1 MSASRGIGAADA
13 THGESFAWARELP
26 RLLWLLA
33 LTIAAVYIVV
43 FLVQLPGNIRDI
55 AWNSDFASGFTV
67 PETLASTGPG
77 GHMVMGAAA
86 EWVPL
91 WFGLLTAKWP
101 LHRELWGV
109 MPALLF
115 VATALIA
122 GWSVAQVSDRRA
134 ALLAVLLALVASP
147 LALAFLLAPVA
158 HNTVFPCT
166 ALLGAYLIWLTRGAG
181 RSRLVALAVPPLLG
195 IVVGTCL
202 GSDVLLAPSA
212 VIPLGIAALLGAVR
226 GERRSRIVALSA
238 IVTIAV
244 AVPVAKLTSAIME
257 SSGYLKVP
265 TPTQLAPLSELPARA
280 QLLFRGLKA
289 IFNGY
294 LGPQKPGTL
303 HAPLGIAS
311 DVLMSAALLALVV
324 VGARTAF
331 KLLARRPRPAGARKA
346 AGPPTPA
353 AGARTPDELARSLH
367 VVYWV
372 TSAVGVCVAFW
383 LFAETGGGVTAHE
396 SYYGTVIFS
405 VAAVIPLLLSYGT
418 LARWLI
424 PAAASV
430 FFAASLAGLAANYLD
445 TDPALA
451 REAAQI
457 ARIAQETHV
466 TNGYAGYWEASSMTW
481 NTGGRMAVR
490 PLMECPNPQGADICP
505 FYLVAVPSWYVP
517 RQERTFLLVDSS
529 EAWVKSLP
537 SGLGRPLASYA
548 ITPGTIRMYIYPY
561 DIASRLGPAPS

>member
-13 THGESFAWARELP
+13 AHGESFAWARYLP

-33 LTIAAVYIVV
+33 LTIAAVYVVV
-43 FLVQLPGNIRDI
+43 FLVQLPGNIKDI

-115 VATALIA
+115 VVTALIV
-122 GWSVAQVSDRRA
+122 GWSVAQVADRRA
-134 ALLAVLLALVASP
+134 ALLAVLLALVVSP

-181 RSRLVALAVPPLLG
+181 RSRLVALAVPPLFG
-195 IVVGTCL
+195 ILLGTCL

-212 VIPLGIAALLGAVR
+212 VIPLGIAAVVGAVR

-238 IVTIAV
+238 IVTIVV

-265 TPTQLAPLSELPARA
+265 TPTRLAALSELPARA
-280 QLLFRGLKA
+280 QILFRGLKA

-303 HAPLGIAS
+303 HAPLGVAS

-331 KLLARRPRPAGARKA
+331 KLLARRPLGAR
-346 AGPPTPA
+346 
-353 AGARTPDELARSLH
+353 ARTPDELARSLH

-372 TSAVGVCVAFW
+372 ASAVGVCVAFW

-405 VAAVIPLLLSYGT
+405 VAAVIPLLLSSGA

-430 FFAASLAGLAANYLD
+430 FFAASLTGLGAKYLE

-451 REAAQI
+451 REAQQI
-457 ARIAQETHV
+457 AKIAQETHV
-466 TNGYAGYWEASSMTW
+466 TNGYAGYWEASSLTW
-481 NTGGRMAVR
+481 NTGGRVTVR
-490 PLMECPNPQGADICP
+490 PLMECPNPEGADVCP

-517 RQERTFLLVDSS
+517 RQRRTFLLVDSG

-548 ITPGTIRMYIYPY
+548 IKPGTIRMYVYPY